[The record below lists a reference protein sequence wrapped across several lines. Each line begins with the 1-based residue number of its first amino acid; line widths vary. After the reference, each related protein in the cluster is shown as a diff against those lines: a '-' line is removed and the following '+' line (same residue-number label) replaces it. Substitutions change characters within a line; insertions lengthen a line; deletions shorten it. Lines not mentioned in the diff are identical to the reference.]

1 MPNAHEYMSDSIMW
15 AVSRG
20 VSGFSARKEAAQKI
34 RFPYGIVRPLALG
47 HADVIRQP
55 VCARHKNERSKA
67 ALFFNFK
74 VEYRFRQ
81 GPWFAVRIAFAQG
94 EVRMFSALK
103 VLRRARLAVGLGSR
117 FVAVFFAASFLVPLV
132 SADDVLKC
140 VGKDGAQLYSNVRC
154 PPGTES
160 VVVVR
165 QDTQNAKP
173 TSLPNPG
180 GNPVSRQDRPMT
192 GSSTASTT
200 SEPSAAK
207 PEPLIEAPPP
217 SLEGEPRVGMSR
229 MQVQAIWGEPMEV
242 SHEEVVSG
250 RVDTWS
256 YGDSRSLEFENGR
269 LSAIHK

>member
-1 MPNAHEYMSDSIMW
+1 MS
-15 AVSRG
+15 
-20 VSGFSARKEAAQKI
+20 
-34 RFPYGIVRPLALG
+34 
-47 HADVIRQP
+47 
-55 VCARHKNERSKA
+55 
-67 ALFFNFK
+67 
-74 VEYRFRQ
+74 
-81 GPWFAVRIAFAQG
+81 
-94 EVRMFSALK
+94 SALK
-103 VLRRARLAVGLGSR
+103 VRRARLAVELGSR

-173 TSLPNPG
+173 TSDG
-180 GNPVSRQDRPMT
+180 PMT
-192 GSSTASTT
+192 GSSTASTP

-207 PEPLIEAPPP
+207 PEPLIDPPPP

-229 MQVQAIWGEPMEV
+229 MEVQAIWGEPKEV

-256 YGDSRSLEFENGR
+256 YGGSRSLEFENGR